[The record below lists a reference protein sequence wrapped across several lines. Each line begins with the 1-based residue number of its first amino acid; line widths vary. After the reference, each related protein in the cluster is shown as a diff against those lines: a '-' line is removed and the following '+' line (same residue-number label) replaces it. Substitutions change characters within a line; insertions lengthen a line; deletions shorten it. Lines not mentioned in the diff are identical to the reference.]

1 MIIRSAESEGGA
13 RVCTALISVDP
24 GSRVPVLLLF
34 ARDEMV
40 ERAWLPPGRHWPQEH
55 PELVGGMDLR
65 EGGTWL
71 AVRPADVAYPGSG
84 PRAVALLNAFGTF
97 AAPERRV
104 TRGRL
109 PLLVADSDA
118 TGTVLGDLDL
128 TRYDPFHLLVADAAG
143 MSMLTWNGGELTD
156 RKLGPGTH
164 LVSNRGL
171 EAADDAIQPGAP
183 ERAATLIEARIQH
196 FRPLLRSMQRP
207 EPESGRGTTDEAW
220 ADWMRLANGDGLDTS
235 DVRALIG
242 RHDWGEGQV
251 WMTSSVALI
260 GMRADGGVR
269 YDFDP
274 APGEGAEG
282 KWYEVEAA
290 PRTTG

>member
-1 MIIRSAESEGGA
+1 M
-13 RVCTALISVDP
+13 CTALVSVDP

-40 ERAWLPPGRHWPQEH
+40 ERTWLLPGRHWPQEH
-55 PELVGGMDLR
+55 SELIGGMDLR

-71 AVRPADVAYPGSG
+71 AVRPADAADAGSG

-97 AAPERRV
+97 AAPEHRI
-104 TRGRL
+104 TRGRI
-109 PLLVADSDA
+109 PLLVAESDA
-118 TGTVLGDLDL
+118 TGTVLGGLDL
-128 TRYDPFHLLVADAAG
+128 TRYDPFHLLVADEAG
-143 MSMLTWNGGELTD
+143 MSMLTWNGSELTD
-156 RKLGPGTH
+156 RKLGPGVH

-171 EAADDAIQPGAP
+171 EAEGGAIQPGAP
-183 ERAATLIEARIQH
+183 ERAATLIEARIRH
-196 FRPLLRSMQRP
+196 FRPLLQSIQRP
-207 EPESGRGTTDEAW
+207 EPEPGRGTTQEAW
-220 ADWMRLANGDGLDTS
+220 ADWMRLANGDELDTS

-242 RHDWGEGQV
+242 RHDWDEGEV

-269 YDFDP
+269 YDINP

-282 KWYEVEAA
+282 KWYEVDAA
-290 PRTTG
+290 RQATD